1 MKHGRRRGAR
11 EALAA
16 AAAITAAAAAAAAA
30 RADASRAGKIEDI
43 LLPHPGAAFRSGR
56 WHNGR
61 ARRFQ
66 SVNANRQELPNRK
79 TRWLAAP
86 KRRGGLMNLR
96 QGVSIRISPISSRDR
111 SHPRTG
117 KSK

>member
-1 MKHGRRRGAR
+1 MKHGRRPRAR

-16 AAAITAAAAAAAAA
+16 AAAITAAAAAGAAAA
-30 RADASRAGKIEDI
+30 RADASRAGNIEDI

-96 QGVSIRISPISSRDR
+96 QGVSIRVSPISRR
-111 SHPRTG
+111 
-117 KSK
+117 